1 MSDHPQQLVAVRS
14 TGLVYQKSPEEVIE
28 MRNSIDKSR
37 ITLSELVFLLIGLL
51 LLLAFARLV
60 NGQSEAPRAAGQ
72 KAHAQV
78 QKPLYNEY
86 RGVRLGMAASEVR
99 AKLGEPAM
107 KSDEQD
113 FFVISPNETAQIVYN
128 AAQKVTTIS
137 TDYTGG
143 VGAPDY
149 KSVVGEGLT
158 TRPNG
163 SLFKM
168 AMYDSERFW
177 VTYSKSATTVPI
189 VTITIAA
196 YK

>member
-1 MSDHPQQLVAVRS
+1 MKNGVH
-14 TGLVYQKSPEEVIE
+14 
-28 MRNSIDKSR
+28 KSR
-37 ITLSELVFLLIGLL
+37 ITVGELIFLLIGML
-51 LLLAFARLV
+51 LLLALSRIAI
-60 NGQSEAPRAAGQ
+60 GQNKAPAASTP
-72 KAHAQV
+72 KATGQV
-78 QKPLYNEY
+78 QQSIYREY
-86 RGVRLGMAASEVR
+86 RGVQLGMTATEVR

-113 FFVISPNETAQIVYN
+113 FYVISGNETAQIAYN
-128 AAQKVTTIS
+128 AAQKVVTIS

-149 KSVVGEGLT
+149 RSVVGEGLT
-158 TRPNG
+158 ERPNG

-168 AMYDSERFW
+168 AMYDSEHFW

-189 VTITIAA
+189 VTITIGA